1 MADLLLVVMTLT
13 IFMWAGACSKF
24 LGETVKHYRALS
36 PLLEGRRKL
45 SLLLDAHYD
54 ARWDASSVL
63 LFGENSE
70 MKNNHDARWD
80 ASSVLS
86 PQEIAAA
93 RFLQRN
99 LDAMILHYDQH
110 KAEMFNLRK
119 MRRMVKQDLEYYS
132 EIKREVDAHL
142 SEEAMSGK
150 MAELYADF
158 ARASALAFVVYTP
171 FIRTEIILRL
181 LWADLAKPIAQI
193 RREAGGE
200 KFA

>member
-13 IFMWAGACSKF
+13 IFLWAGACSKF

-36 PLLEGRRKL
+36 PLREVRRKL
-45 SLLLDAHYD
+45 SLLLGSHYD
-54 ARWDASSVL
+54 ARWD
-63 LFGENSE
+63 G
-70 MKNNHDARWD
+70 
-80 ASSVLS
+80 SSVLS
-86 PQEIAAA
+86 PQEIVAA

-158 ARASALAFVVYTP
+158 ARASASAFVVYTP